1 MARGDHVKV
10 SRCLGA
16 YYHHGI
22 DVGNGKIIHYTG
34 EPGKKINASIE
45 ITSINEFLNGGKLE
59 IVKYSK
65 CLSETETISRAFELI
80 GEKNYNLFFNN
91 CEHFANYCKVGE
103 TKSEQVNNMKYGT
116 GTAAS
121 TVMST
126 TAGIGAVASVGTV
139 GGLSGAGV
147 MSGLAAIG
155 PGGVVGGIATLSA
168 APAIAANIAMNKILN
183 DNDTLTMEE
192 RDARKVGRTAAK
204 VGTVAVAGGSVA
216 AISSAGTVAG
226 LSGAGITSGLA
237 AIGGTVG
244 GGMVA
249 GTAIAV
255 AAPAVAA
262 VAVGTCIY
270 KAFKW
275 LSN

>member
-1 MARGDHVKV
+1 VARGDHIKV
-10 SRCLGA
+10 NRGM

-22 DVGNGKIIHYTG
+22 DLGDDTVIHYTG
-34 EPGKKINASIE
+34 EPGKKSNASVKR
-45 ITSINEFLNGGKLE
+45 TSMSEFLNGGTYE

-65 CLSETETISRAFELI
+65 SLDKEATILKAYKLV

-91 CEHFANYCKVGE
+91 CEHFATYCKLGE
-103 TKSEQVNNMKYGT
+103 SKSEQVENFKYSTSG
-116 GTAAS
+116 GIGSSVTAA
-121 TVMST
+121 
-126 TAGIGAVASVGTV
+126 AGIGSVASAGAVS
-139 GGLSGAGV
+139 GLSGAGV

-155 PGGVVGGIATLSA
+155 PGGAIGGITTLAA
-168 APAIAANIAMNKILN
+168 APAIMANMTVNKVLK
-183 DNDTLTMEE
+183 DDSSLSYDE
-192 RDARKVGRTAAK
+192 RESRKAGRTAAK
-204 VGTVAVAGGSVA
+204 VSTVAAAGGSVA
-216 AISSAGTVAG
+216 AISSAGAVAG

-249 GTAIAV
+249 GTAIAI

-262 VAVGTCIY
+262 VAVATGVY

-275 LSN
+275 LKK